1 MVSRMRK
8 LKISG
13 ELTLKFGND
22 FEVKLIL
29 NKDDNKDYVEEELL
43 EDYPLVGCEWI
54 FKDDIANSAQN
65 WYGMSK
71 FCGNSFLKDI
81 YKIAQKKLR
90 VVREDEPFNPVL
102 AALASKKQLTV
113 ILQNKYWQKNCQSG
127 GLVVEMTAS
136 NGKLV
141 RCKYQDILL
150 RNPAI
155 SIGGGEYIDV
165 WTGKAFLSLPEK
177 EGQNIVSVDVFG
189 KPKYNTVKAIDS
201 FSFLLDIMEECAGLE
216 GAK

>member
-1 MVSRMRK
+1 MRDF
-8 LKISG
+8 KIYG

-22 FEVKLIL
+22 YEVKLVL
-29 NKDDNKDYVEEELL
+29 NKEGDQDYAGEELL

-54 FKDDIANSAQN
+54 FKDGLSNVTRS
-65 WYGMSK
+65 WYGTSR
-71 FCGNSFLKDI
+71 FCGDSFLKHM

-90 VVREDEPFNPVL
+90 LEKEDNLFNPVL
-102 AALASKKQLTV
+102 AALAGKRQLES
-113 ILQNKYWQKNCQSG
+113 ILGNKYWQDHCQSG

-155 SIGGGEYIDV
+155 SIDGGEYIDV
-165 WTGKAFLSLPEK
+165 WIAKMFLKPSEK
-177 EGQNIVSVDVFG
+177 RGQNIECNNFFG
-189 KPKYNTVKAIDS
+189 KLVYNIIKDIDS
-201 FSFLLDIMEECAGLE
+201 FSFLLDIMEECVGLE
-216 GAK
+216 IEK